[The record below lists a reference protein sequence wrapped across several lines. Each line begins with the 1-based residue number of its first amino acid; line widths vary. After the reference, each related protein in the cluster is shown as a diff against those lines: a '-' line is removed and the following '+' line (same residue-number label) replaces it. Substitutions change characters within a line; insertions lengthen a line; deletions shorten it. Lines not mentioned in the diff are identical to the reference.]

1 MRIVLDL
8 EMTGPEPGW
17 NEIIQIGAI
26 FTDGQ
31 FNELGSFSTL
41 VFPENKE
48 SFSMLSGEIH
58 GITQY
63 DLQDAP
69 MVHDALELFENW
81 ILNCLREKSGVR
93 NPTRADL
100 RKCVICGQSIMY
112 DINFLRHAYKQ
123 VKLDYPFSNTTLDLH
138 NLSYFLFKILEKNKI
153 AVPKSRSLNAVAG
166 FFGFERESDEHNAL
180 EDARITG
187 QCMKAVLSY
196 TSKLKL
202 DIED

>member
-1 MRIVLDL
+1 MRIILDL

-31 FNELGSFSTL
+31 FNELGAFSTL

-58 GITQY
+58 GISQY

-69 MVHDALELFENW
+69 QLHEAIELFEEW
-81 ILNCLREKSGVR
+81 ILEMLRSKTTAINPSR
-93 NPTRADL
+93 NDL

-112 DINFLRHAYKQ
+112 DINFLRYAYKQ
-123 VKLDYPFSNTTLDLH
+123 IKSDYPFSNTTLDLH
-138 NLSYFLFKILEKNKI
+138 NLSYFLFKILEKNRVP
-153 AVPKSRSLNAVAG
+153 VPKSRSLNAVAEY
-166 FFGFERESDEHNAL
+166 FGFERESDEHDAL
-180 EDARITG
+180 EDARLTAL
-187 QCMKAVLSY
+187 CMKEVMSY
-196 TSKLKL
+196 ASKLQL
-202 DIED
+202 AE